1 MTWCLLRVQ
10 FYAFY
15 VFEVILCLC
24 YFYFL
29 SSLTQ
34 VGILH
39 SSVPDGLIGP
49 RTSVVLILD
58 SSSEFGI

>member
-1 MTWCLLRVQ
+1 MLSMFLRLY
-10 FYAFY
+10 FY
-15 VFEVILCLC
+15 

-29 SSLTQ
+29 SSLTH

-49 RTSVVLILD
+49 RTSVVLILY